1 MKVRERAVRGVCH
14 LNTCTHLPLLI
25 AYILMHTFILT
36 LSYPHTHT
44 LTLTLSH
51 PHKDDEKARREAL
64 EKKLEDDK
72 LKSKKK
78 KKRLM

>member
-1 MKVRERAVRGVCH
+1 MEVGKERESEREGCEGGMPSKH
-14 LNTCTHLPLLI
+14 SHTPSPFNCLYSH
-25 AYILMHTFILT
+25 AYLH
-36 LSYPHTHT
+36 PHTLIPSH
-44 LTLTLSH
+44 SH